1 MQKKEELIQQDSN
14 LTPFQQIYNAVINY
28 FTCLGMNKCGLAQ
41 YENQIRTSIEY
52 TLRTKDLYGG
62 SVNLMFDDKLLE
74 SFESQFRNDLLM
86 RLSRNDNDL
95 RKSLENRNGGI
106 SYQIKKA

>member
-1 MQKKEELIQQDSN
+1 M
-14 LTPFQQIYNAVINY
+14 
-28 FTCLGMNKCGLAQ
+28 
-41 YENQIRTSIEY
+41 
-52 TLRTKDLYGG
+52 
-62 SVNLMFDDKLLE
+62 NLMFDDKLLE

-86 RLSRNDNDL
+86 RLSRNDNYL